1 MADVSFDYYQNVNAA
16 SRTGGVS
23 FDASHQGS
31 NVDNQAI
38 MSAKTGETLE
48 GNVVNIENNEALI
61 RLSDN
66 SLISATLSGDVNITP
81 GQNVLFEINH
91 RIDGAVSLR
100 ALFTNLNDKSLATDA
115 LNQAGL
121 EADNVTLK
129 MISDMMHSG
138 MSIDRDSLLN
148 MYRVVSSNT
157 DIPQTE
163 IVNMTALGIEP
174 TVENLSSFDAV
185 MNYRD
190 TLSESFDS
198 LFSAFP
204 EEVSSLLGDGRISE
218 GFDLASKMFESL
230 LPEGFSDDAAQIA
243 LGKVFLAE
251 ENVLSENGATDYL
264 SVLKEAMAN
273 SLSPL
278 DELNSL
284 LDSLGLDSSKFTA
297 ENGNQDLNLINELN
311 VLLKNGGIPA
321 DKLSKLFKNEE
332 FGNILKNEMTKTWL
346 LEPKDMDKP
355 GSVNEYYNKLNS
367 RITELTERISDMVPK
382 DGSLAKAVDNMSAK
396 VDFLNN
402 LNNFMPYI
410 QLPLKMNSEART
422 GDLYVYSN
430 KRNLSE
436 TDNDITALLHLDM
449 TYLGKMDVFVRLKD
463 ESKVTT
469 DFTLESE
476 EIIDFFEDRMD
487 LLTERLAKR
496 GYEVATSIKKA
507 DENKSLSDRIND
519 GFPGAVS
526 KAEETSNSKNL
537 LYRFDVRA

>member
-1 MADVSFDYYQNVNAA
+1 MADISFDYYQNVNAA

-148 MYRVVSSNT
+148 MYRVVSSNP

-204 EEVSSLLGDGRISE
+204 EEVSSLLGEGRISE

-243 LGKVFLAE
+243 SGKVFLAE

-297 ENGNQDLNLINELN
+297 ENGNHDLNLINELN
-311 VLLKNGGIPA
+311 VLLKNGEIPA

-382 DGSLAKAVDNMSAK
+382 DGNLAKAVDNMSAK
-396 VDFLNN
+396 VDFLIN

-507 DENKSLSDRIND
+507 DEDKSLSDRINE

>member
-1 MADVSFDYYQNVNAA
+1 MADISFDYYQNVNAA

-81 GQNVLFEINH
+81 GQNVLFESNH
-91 RIDGAVSLR
+91 RIDGAISLR
-100 ALFTNLNDKSLATDA
+100 ALSTHLDDQSPATDA

-148 MYRVVSSNT
+148 MYRVVSSNP

-204 EEVSSLLGDGRISE
+204 EEVSSLLGEGRISE
-218 GFDLASKMFESL
+218 GFELASKMFESL

-243 LGKVFLAE
+243 SGKVFLAE

-273 SLSPL
+273 SLSPR

-297 ENGNQDLNLINELN
+297 ENGNQDMNLINELN
-311 VLLKNGGIPA
+311 VLLKNGEIPA

-382 DGSLAKAVDNMSAK
+382 DGNLAKAVDNMSAK

-449 TYLGKMDVFVRLKD
+449 TYLGKMDVFVCLKD

-507 DENKSLSDRIND
+507 DEDKSLSDRIND

>member
-1 MADVSFDYYQNVNAA
+1 MADISFDYYQNVNAA

-148 MYRVVSSNT
+148 MYRVVASNP

-204 EEVSSLLGDGRISE
+204 EEVSSLLGEGRISE

-243 LGKVFLAE
+243 SDKVFLAE
-251 ENVLSENGATDYL
+251 KNVLSENGATDYL

-311 VLLKNGGIPA
+311 VLLKNGEIPA

-367 RITELTERISDMVPK
+367 RITELTGRISDMVPK
-382 DGSLAKAVDNMSAK
+382 DGNLAKAVDNMSAK

-507 DENKSLSDRIND
+507 DEDKSLSDRIND

-526 KAEETSNSKNL
+526 KAEETSNIKNL

>member
-1 MADVSFDYYQNVNAA
+1 MADISFDYYQNVNAA

-48 GNVVNIENNEALI
+48 GNVINIENNEALI

-148 MYRVVSSNT
+148 MYRVVSSNP

-204 EEVSSLLGDGRISE
+204 EEVSSLLGEGRISE
-218 GFDLASKMFESL
+218 GFELASKMFESL
-230 LPEGFSDDAAQIA
+230 LPEGFSDDAAQIVS
-243 LGKVFLAE
+243 GKVFLAE
-251 ENVLSENGATDYL
+251 ENVLTENGATDYL

-311 VLLKNGGIPA
+311 VLLKNGEIPA

-382 DGSLAKAVDNMSAK
+382 DGNLAKAVDNMSAK

-507 DENKSLSDRIND
+507 DEDKSLSDRIND